1 LIVFYVILRVT
12 FGYGGGFRGG
22 VCFLRQ
28 MNISTGNS
36 ASNKDCATE
45 KMGTEQ
51 CDLSKKTAQIGDECL
66 DNEQRVHG
74 TVLTDSVIDEKSNEV
89 SVNVTDNSVIQLPE
103 PPCPYSENTCQ
114 TLESSCLQQ
123 STSEI
128 KCPQNVKNE
137 AGETIDTV
145 PALVVVE
152 EQTRSVPAQ
161 VNSDYV
167 NEPLDPPSGDVT
179 ENIKS
184 KPGQM
189 SDAVTGFVEDH
200 TQSVPAQVNRDSVN
214 ELLDMPSG
222 DVTENISSKNEPGE
236 MSDAVTDLVEDQTQS
251 VPAQVNTC
259 AAKNELLGTPSGDPA
274 KSISS
279 KNEPGEISDAV
290 TDLIEDQTQSVPGQV
305 NTNSAKNELLD
316 TPSGDPANFFSSDC
330 SERKSNNLP
339 QLREKH
345 AYKKSSKL
353 SKKYILRSLGSSDR
367 TLRSRT
373 KDNKPKDPEPINT
386 VADVNND
393 EMKTKERKKRKKKK
407 TRKEGINDQFS
418 RIRAQLRY
426 YLNRISYE
434 QNLIDAYS
442 TEGWRGSRYVNF
454 TATL

>member
-1 LIVFYVILRVT
+1 
-12 FGYGGGFRGG
+12 
-22 VCFLRQ
+22 

-36 ASNKDCATE
+36 ANNNDCTTE

-51 CDLSKKTAQIGDECL
+51 CNLSKKTAQIGDECL

-89 SVNVTDNSVIQLPE
+89 SVNVADNSVIQLPE
-103 PPCPYSENTCQ
+103 PPRPYSENACQ
-114 TLESSCLQQ
+114 TLESSRLQESTSEQVCL
-123 STSEI
+123 SDDKSEI
-128 KCPQNVKNE
+128 KCPQNVNNE
-137 AGETIDTV
+137 AGETSDAV
-145 PALVVVE
+145 PALVVVVQ
-152 EQTRSVPAQ
+152 EQTQSVPAQ
-161 VNSDYV
+161 VNSDSV

-184 KPGQM
+184 EPGEM

-200 TQSVPAQVNRDSVN
+200 KQSVPAQVNTDSVN

-222 DVTENISSKNEPGE
+222 DVMKNISSKNEAVE

-251 VPAQVNTC
+251 VPAQVNTS
-259 AAKNELLGTPSGDPA
+259 AAN
-274 KSISS
+274 
-279 KNEPGEISDAV
+279 NEP
-290 TDLIEDQTQSVPGQV
+290 
-305 NTNSAKNELLD
+305 LD
-316 TPSGDPANFFSSDC
+316 TPSGDAAKISSSDC
-330 SERKSNNLP
+330 SERKSNNSP

-345 AYKKSSKL
+345 AYKKNSKL

-386 VADVNND
+386 VDDVNND
-393 EMKTKERKKRKKKK
+393 EMKTKERKRRKKKK
-407 TRKEGINDQFS
+407 TRKEGINDQYS

-454 TATL
+454 TVTL